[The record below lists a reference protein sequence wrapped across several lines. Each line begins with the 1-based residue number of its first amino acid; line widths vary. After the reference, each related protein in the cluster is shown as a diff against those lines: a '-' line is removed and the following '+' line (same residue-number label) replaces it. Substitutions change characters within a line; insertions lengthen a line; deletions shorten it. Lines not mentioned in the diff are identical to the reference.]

1 MASATAVSDT
11 IKKGGSDWNRLR
23 YLRFVRGTWPPE
35 SPAKPY
41 LKVSCNSVAG
51 LLLLKHDANVVE
63 RSQKYCIMS
72 IF

>member
-1 MASATAVSDT
+1 MTDS
-11 IKKGGSDWNRLR
+11 IKKGGSSRNRLR

-41 LKVSCNSVAG
+41 LKVSCNSLVC
-51 LLLLKHDANVVE
+51 LLLLKHDANVMK
-63 RSQKYCIMS
+63 RSQKYRAMS